1 MAVIPPVRLIFAQQ
15 QSSSTK
21 GEFLTGEFH
30 REFLCSRLMIFG
42 QVQNWPGGI
51 NASRNEV
58 EKVWEYWILFGLFV
72 RINYCNANDIIYI
85 YIQILDRDAKMSF
98 NTK

>member
-1 MAVIPPVRLIFAQQ
+1 MAVIPPVRLIFARQ
-15 QSSSTK
+15 QSPSTK

-51 NASRNEV
+51 NAPRNEV
-58 EKVWEYWILFGLFV
+58 EKVWEYWILLGLFV